1 MENVTIV
8 MIGDIELEIV
18 LRLRNLENNRCLLIR
33 SLYMDNVISADLKI
47 IGLQIVPRE
56 KKFDE

>member
-8 MIGDIELEIV
+8 MIGDIGLEIV

-33 SLYMDNVISADLKI
+33 SLRMDNAISADLKI
-47 IGLQIVPRE
+47 IGLQIVIRE
-56 KKFDE
+56 KNI